1 MSANRP
7 GWRLAPALAIT
18 AAIIWAGRASWAEWS
33 RRDTMKM
40 AYAGMAEGNFEATAL
55 LLARFPSGTK
65 GSDEATYLLGI
76 CEQARGRPQAA
87 AEAWS
92 RVAPGSVFSVPAV
105 YARVRLLYDRI
116 ELAGAERLVI
126 EAAGDP
132 RNERT
137 ELFVLLAPIYRW
149 MGRYDE
155 AERLIE
161 ACWEHLRDAGRA
173 TPDESSKLV
182 RLHIEQTWKAPS
194 PESLRDYWEEVGR
207 VAPNDDR
214 GWLGRANFAI
224 QTGARD
230 EAKRWLD
237 LCRLRR
243 PDDVAV
249 WRAWLNWSI
258 AADAMNAVS
267 EALKHLPAAESTP
280 TDLHRLNAWICSRR
294 GDFEGERRELDC
306 VIAATPADDAALD
319 RLAQL
324 AEKAGQPARAAEL
337 RGKKAEM
344 SQLRAR
350 YLKLYDRMQPMRD
363 AEEMA
368 GLAEQLGRNFEAR
381 VFLTL
386 AIDDEPEREDLRRD
400 LARLSERR
408 PPAVAERGKTLAD
421 VLANELGTS
430 RP

>member
-1 MSANRP
+1 
-7 GWRLAPALAIT
+7 
-18 AAIIWAGRASWAEWS
+18 
-33 RRDTMKM
+33 
-40 AYAGMAEGNFEATAL
+40 
-55 LLARFPSGTK
+55 
-65 GSDEATYLLGI
+65 
-76 CEQARGRPQAA
+76 
-87 AEAWS
+87 
-92 RVAPGSVFSVPAV
+92 
-105 YARVRLLYDRI
+105 
-116 ELAGAERLVI
+116 
-126 EAAGDP
+126 
-132 RNERT
+132 
-137 ELFVLLAPIYRW
+137 
-149 MGRYDE
+149 
-155 AERLIE
+155 
-161 ACWEHLRDAGRA
+161 
-173 TPDESSKLV
+173 
-182 RLHIEQTWKAPS
+182 
-194 PESLRDYWEEVGR
+194 
-207 VAPNDDR
+207 
-214 GWLGRANFAI
+214 
-224 QTGARD
+224 
-230 EAKRWLD
+230 
-237 LCRLRR
+237 
-243 PDDVAV
+243 
-249 WRAWLNWSI
+249 
-258 AADAMNAVS
+258 
-267 EALKHLPAAESTP
+267 
-280 TDLHRLNAWICSRR
+280 
-294 GDFEGERRELDC
+294 